1 MCFNGVL
8 KFQKLMHAHQ
18 GHAKMAP
25 HAHQQVR
32 LINVPVE
39 TDAMD
44 PTVPIALRQQRSQQP
59 P

>member
-1 MCFNGVL
+1 
-8 KFQKLMHAHQ
+8 MHAHQ

-32 LINVPVE
+32 LTNAPVE

-44 PTVPIALRQQRSQQP
+44 PTVPIALQQQP
-59 P
+59 PQQPP

>member
-1 MCFNGVL
+1 MP
-8 KFQKLMHAHQ
+8 AHQ
-18 GHAKMAP
+18 GHAKTAA

-32 LINVPVE
+32 FTNAPVE

-44 PTVPIALRQQRSQQP
+44 PTVPIALRQQPSQQP